1 MLKKMVKITAVLLVL
16 CLVAA
21 MAVFADSQSCVLR
34 STQYFSKSAWAYGN
48 YARAHVYTDASSACP
63 VRVKLFFDGEDG
75 VDWFRS
81 ASAAQGQHAQTV
93 LDSGHTAWYC
103 YLQPDVTGGSG
114 LGGVASGR
122 VDTTLTAR

>member
-1 MLKKMVKITAVLLVL
+1 MICLAVTAL
-16 CLVAA
+16 
-21 MAVFADSQSCVLR
+21 AVFADSQSCVLR

>member
-1 MLKKMVKITAVLLVL
+1 MTKKTLKLLAVLLVI
-16 CLVAA
+16 CLVVA

-34 STQYFSKSAWAYGN
+34 STQYYSKSTWAYGN

-63 VRVKLFFDGEDG
+63 VMVKLFYDGPNG
-75 VDWFRS
+75 VDWDCS
-81 ASAAQGQHAQTV
+81 ATASKGQHAQTT

-103 YLQPDVTGGSG
+103 YLQPTQTSSG
-114 LGGVASGR
+114 LGGSASGR